1 MPRVSGNVC
10 RRRRGGVGARGEL
23 PWWNAWRVAVVI
35 LPVGLVRRLF
45 TVDTREFLRAYFDVV
60 WVDSVEKNCVGGLC
74 VRLLGG

>member
-1 MPRVSGNVC
+1 M
-10 RRRRGGVGARGEL
+10 
-23 PWWNAWRVAVVI
+23 VI